1 MKIVGICFVLS
12 FTVSHQLLSFSFF
25 NFLVYI
31 YPRYKT
37 NHAMKEKVRSYMASI
52 TMSKFYKKSSM
63 DSDYKKSAVAEF
75 IAPDTQDTEPEDSQQ
90 RKITPADST
99 GTRPIDI

>member
-1 MKIVGICFVLS
+1 
-12 FTVSHQLLSFSFF
+12 
-25 NFLVYI
+25 
-31 YPRYKT
+31 
-37 NHAMKEKVRSYMASI
+37 MASI

-90 RKITPADST
+90 RQITPADST
-99 GTRPIDI
+99 GTRPIEEEKVEEAADEEATEEVNQGSPTKSLMRGTFDDTTTYIDTV